1 VILTKVECCMPD
13 KVWVKHYDPGVRES
27 LEYPDFPL
35 TTFLA
40 KSAERFPQ
48 HVCLEYQ
55 GQELSYAQVLDSSR
69 RLAAGLLQ
77 MGLTQGD
84 AVGLMLPNTPEFGIA
99 YYGILFAGAI
109 VVPLNPV
116 FPYAELKEQCRRAHV
131 KAVIVETE
139 RGDIAQRL
147 KQEGFCQSL
156 LLVQNDSNGI
166 LQVEK
171 EVYSF
176 QQMIQTD
183 SVFDLPVIPGQ
194 KTIAVYQ
201 FSGGTTGIP
210 KVIQVSHR
218 NLVANTLQF
227 KEWLV
232 NLHEGQEHFL
242 AAIPLTHVYGM
253 VIALNVGI
261 ASGAALHLIR
271 EGRDTEKIVQT
282 IQSCSISFFPAVPA
296 IFHSINLHP
305 EVRAGKIDLHSIKA
319 CISGS
324 APLPE
329 EVRKEFERLTG
340 GSLVEGYGLSEAPTA
355 THCNPI
361 LGERRNH
368 SIGLPLPDVDCR
380 LLPLTGYPD
389 GEGELLIKSPQVM
402 EGYLENAK
410 ETAATVVDGWLHTGD
425 IARMDAEGYFVLVG
439 RKKELIK
446 VGGFQVWPN
455 EVEEVVRRFPGVLDV
470 AVKGIPDF
478 AKGEKVAA
486 WIVTREGSELDTEKL
501 IAFCRNELV
510 HYKVPKEIKILTAL
524 PRSAVGKVL
533 KHQLK

>member
-1 VILTKVECCMPD
+1 MFG

-35 TTFLA
+35 TAFLL
-40 KSAERFPQ
+40 KSAARFPQ
-48 HVCLEYQ
+48 HACLEYL
-55 GQELSYAQVLDSSR
+55 GKEFSYAQVLDSSR
-69 RLAAGLLQ
+69 RLAGGLLQ
-77 MGLTQGD
+77 MGLAQGD
-84 AVGLMLPNTPEFGIA
+84 AVGLMLPNTPEFVMA

-109 VVPLNPV
+109 VVPLNPA
-116 FPYAELKEQCRRAHV
+116 FPLAELKEQCRRAHI
-131 KAVIVETE
+131 KAVIAEIE
-139 RGDIAQRL
+139 RGDIARRL
-147 KQEGFCQSL
+147 KQEGFCHSLILFQNESNEVLQS
-156 LLVQNDSNGI
+156 
-166 LQVEK
+166 EK
-171 EVYSF
+171 DVYSF
-176 QQMIQTD
+176 QQMIQTS
-183 SVFDLPVIPGQ
+183 SVFDLTVNIDQ
-194 KTIAVYQ
+194 KTTAVYQ
-201 FSGGTTGIP
+201 FSGGTTGTP
-210 KVIQVSHR
+210 KVIQASHR

-232 NLHEGQEHFL
+232 NLCEGQEHFL

-261 ASGAALHLIR
+261 ASGATLHLIR
-271 EGRDTEKIVQT
+271 EGRDTEKIVRT
-282 IQSCSISFFPAVPA
+282 IQSRSISFFPAVPA

-305 EVRAGKIDLHSIKA
+305 EVLAGKIDLHSIKA

-361 LGERRNH
+361 LGERRSH

-380 LLPLTGYPD
+380 LLPSAGCPG

-402 EGYLENAK
+402 EGYLENEE

-425 IARMDAEGYFVLVG
+425 VARMDAEGYFTLVG

-446 VGGFQVWPN
+446 VGGFQVWPS
-455 EVEEVVRRFPGVLDV
+455 EVEEVIRRFPGVLDV
-470 AVKGIPDF
+470 AVKGIPDL

-486 WIVTREGSELDTEKL
+486 WIATREGGNLDTEKL

-510 HYKVPKEIKILTAL
+510 HYKVPKEIKTLPSL

-533 KHQLK
+533 KRQLK